1 MKKGYSDSISV
12 IRKCKKRWRICF
24 FVICTRTFFFAF
36 FHWLSFVMLDYE
48 QHNSTIPSPPQ
59 QCATWPTGTDN

>member
-1 MKKGYSDSISV
+1 MILYPSVESAKKGGV
-12 IRKCKKRWRICF
+12 F
-24 FVICTRTFFFAF
+24 AFLLNTRTFFFFFAF